1 MHYEMITV
9 GMKNAFMYVVRQQK
23 HSFLTSPWA
32 LGKEGPLFLQFCWF
46 TPYRAI
52 TLLDLKK
59 TSS

>member
-32 LGKEGPLFLQFCWF
+32 LGKEGPFF
-46 TPYRAI
+46 AI
-52 TLLDLKK
+52 LMVHPVPSNYLA
-59 TSS
+59 